1 MAIEIERK
9 FLIDPAL
16 LPELP
21 APLVITQGYI
31 AAEGVTVRIRT
42 KNEKAYLTLKGKR
55 AGLVRSEFEYEIPVE
70 DAHAM
75 LQELCA
81 APLIE
86 KKRYE
91 IVYEGHLW
99 EVDIF
104 EGDNAGLYLAEIEL
118 QRADESFA
126 LPPWVTREVS
136 DDRRYY
142 NSNLR
147 TLPYARFK
155 NEA

>member
-16 LPELP
+16 LPKLP
-21 APLVITQGYI
+21 APFVITQGYI
-31 AAEGVTVRIRT
+31 PAEGVTVRVRT
-42 KNEKAYLTLKGKR
+42 KNAKAFLTLKGKR
-55 AGLVRSEFEYEIPVE
+55 EGIVRSEFEYEVPVD
-70 DAHAM
+70 DAFAM
-75 LQELCA
+75 LQELCP

-91 IVYEGHLW
+91 ILYEGHLW

-104 EGDNAGLYLAEIEL
+104 EGENAGLYLAEIEL
-118 QRADESFA
+118 ESADETFA
-126 LPPWVTREVS
+126 LPPWVTREVT

-147 TLPYARFK
+147 TLPYVRFK